1 MANAMLD
8 ARHEGDS
15 YRRVEV
21 ITGERRRRRWTG
33 EEKARIAAE
42 SFEEGA
48 NISEVARRNGVS
60 RGLLTV
66 WRRQVAAVVAGK
78 APSFV
83 PIQIGAENAG
93 DSERSSPAQT
103 RPLEIA
109 VPAAKACG
117 VIEIELSGAR
127 IRVDPG
133 VELATL
139 SMVLSALRG
148 IR

>member
-1 MANAMLD
+1 
-8 ARHEGDS
+8 
-15 YRRVEV
+15 
-21 ITGERRRRRWTG
+21 
-33 EEKARIAAE
+33 
-42 SFEEGA
+42 
-48 NISEVARRNGVS
+48 
-60 RGLLTV
+60 
-66 WRRQVAAVVAGK
+66 
-78 APSFV
+78 
-83 PIQIGAENAG
+83 
-93 DSERSSPAQT
+93 
-103 RPLEIA
+103 LEIA